1 MIDFGKELEKFDFF
15 SVDSKLQGTHKELT
29 NVLSE
34 VNSTLGRI
42 GKEQGKAN
50 IQLEELMI
58 ILDEE
63 KEKHEVIENL
73 KKRID
78 SSEDE
83 KLSIIKGLI
92 KVLDQIEN
100 FYRLFANEEN
110 ESLYRQLSLMW
121 ELIYKILLSI
131 GITRIDDENTIFE
144 PSLNNIVGTNS
155 NTDLDEG
162 TILSVLKSGYIYKD
176 VVLRK
181 SEVIANKHIP
191 ISMEEDNTTENK
203 ENEYEEISEDNGENL
218 ETEDMYDESHKDEGI
233 ELIENYPECVEREE
247 GEGKE
252 SIGGKEAIE
261 TAEDVNDAQIADD
274 VYNADHME
282 STEDVVINEAAEG
295 YTNIHT
301 KRQMNI
307 PMKMRSMNVQIEEN
321 TDIKMKE
328 PMSIQIKENV
338 DVQVEGNIVAQLKK
352 HRNICMEATNK
363 ESIYIGS
370 DEIDIKTDEIEANT
384 AKENNLS
391 EGEIDEQR

>member
-15 SVDSKLQGTHKELT
+15 SVDSKLQDTHKELT

-63 KEKHEVIENL
+63 KEKDEVIKNL

-144 PSLNNIVGTNS
+144 PSLNNIAGTNS

-162 TILSVLKSGYIYKD
+162 TILSVLKSGYVYKD
-176 VVLRK
+176 MVLRK
-181 SEVIANKHIP
+181 SEVIANKHIS

-203 ENEYEEISEDNGENL
+203 ENEYEEISEDNGENV
-218 ETEDMYDESHKDEGI
+218 ETGDVYDESRKDEGI

-261 TAEDVNDAQIADD
+261 TAEDVNDAQIAED
-274 VYNADHME
+274 VYDAERTE